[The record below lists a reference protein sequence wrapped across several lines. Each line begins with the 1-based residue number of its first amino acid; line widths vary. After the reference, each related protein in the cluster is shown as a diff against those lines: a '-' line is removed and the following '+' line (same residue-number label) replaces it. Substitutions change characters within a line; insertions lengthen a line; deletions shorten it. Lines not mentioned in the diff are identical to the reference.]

1 MIVRENLFLYPLI
14 SFKYS
19 EKQKGKLTSADI
31 ASTSL
36 SRPLFPNLL
45 FLPQVENSLEK
56 ISMPGF
62 LFITAS
68 SSQSLVPLL
77 DTCRGEE
84 AVTGGEEEVGVLQHN
99 LSLLLALQVLLPDKE
114 SCKHFWKSVGVTKPE
129 EAKGSQH
136 RILILRKPLKQMAQ
150 DLHSRLFPLAG
161 LPADF

>member
-1 MIVRENLFLYPLI
+1 MRKFVFVSLDI
-14 SFKYS
+14 KYS
-19 EKQKGKLTSADI
+19 EKHEGKLSLANI

-36 SRPLFPNLL
+36 PRPLFPILL
-45 FLPQVENSLEK
+45 FFPQVENCLEK

-62 LFITAS
+62 LLITAS
-68 SSQSLVPLL
+68 NSQSLVPLL

-84 AVTGGEEEVGVLQHN
+84 AVTGGEEEVGVLHHK
-99 LSLLLALQVLLPDKE
+99 LSLLLVLQMLLPNKE
-114 SCKHFWKSVGVTKPE
+114 SCKHFWKSVGVAKPE

-150 DLHSRLFPLAG
+150 DLHCRLFPLAG

>member
-1 MIVRENLFLYPLI
+1 
-14 SFKYS
+14 
-19 EKQKGKLTSADI
+19 
-31 ASTSL
+31 
-36 SRPLFPNLL
+36 
-45 FLPQVENSLEK
+45 
-56 ISMPGF
+56 MPGF
-62 LFITAS
+62 LFITAG
-68 SSQSLVPLL
+68 SSQSLVPLQ

-84 AVTGGEEEVGVLQHN
+84 AVTGGEEEVGVLQHT

-150 DLHSRLFPLAG
+150 DLHSRLFSLAG